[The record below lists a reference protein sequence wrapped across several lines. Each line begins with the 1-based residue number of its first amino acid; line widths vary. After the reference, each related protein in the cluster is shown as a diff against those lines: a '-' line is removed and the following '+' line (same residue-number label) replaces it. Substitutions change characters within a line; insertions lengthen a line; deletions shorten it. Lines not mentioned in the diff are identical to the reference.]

1 MLVLTRKPSQQLY
14 LRNRKTG
21 EEIRVML
28 VRLGPKSARIGV
40 HADQEW
46 VIVREEVPIHEPPQV
61 RAE

>member
-1 MLVLTRKPSQQLY
+1 MLVLTRKPGQQLY

-28 VRLGPKSARIGV
+28 VRLGQKSARIGV

-46 VIVREEVPIHEPPQV
+46 VIVREEVPLNEPQQV